1 MSEQEKDSSE
11 KKNLETVDF
20 SNKKERIQTAHS
32 KQALLEL
39 GLEENKLYRLDKEKY
54 LLRHPELKNASTEIQ
69 DKRYDHYEQRRQDQI
84 ELAKKRRNELIEKEN
99 EENKEN
105 KNKEN
110 KNDENNENNENNEEP
125 QSEAIKKELEKLEM
139 MKKQQLG
146 EIKNIIDYAYKM
158 EEFKKKNQEKI
169 KLQEE
174 KEEKLKEEKE
184 KQKKEKEEL
193 QKKKKKKK
201 KKKLKKKQKN

>member
-1 MSEQEKDSSE
+1 MAEKEKEDSGE

-20 SNKKERIQTAHS
+20 NNRRDRVQTAHS
-32 KQALLEL
+32 KKAILEL
-39 GLEENKLYRLDKEKY
+39 GLDESKLYRIEKEQY
-54 LLRHPELKNASTEIQ
+54 LLQHPELKNASEEVQ

-84 ELAKKRRNELIEKEN
+84 DEARKKRSELIEKEN
-99 EENKEN
+99 EEYKESESKEN
-105 KNKEN
+105 DIKKNY
-110 KNDENNENNENNEEP
+110 DTGNNEDEEP

-158 EEFKKKNQEKI
+158 EEFRKKNQEKMRI
-169 KLQEE
+169 QEE
-174 KEEKLKEEKE
+174 KEEKLREEKE

-193 QKKKKKKK
+193 QKKKEEEKKEK
-201 KKKLKKKQKN
+201 